1 VLLFSGRP
9 IIINTQ
15 LNQSS
20 AFVAAWI
27 GSTEG
32 EGITDVLFG
41 DDGFRGKLTYPWP
54 KAVTQE
60 PCNQNNGCAGALFP
74 YGYGITPF

>member
-1 VLLFSGRP
+1 MLLFSGRP
-9 IIINTQ
+9 IIINPQ

-20 AFVAAWI
+20 AFVVAWI

-41 DDGFRGKLTYPWP
+41 EYGFRGKLTYTWP
-54 KAVTQE
+54 QAVTQE
-60 PCNQNNGCAGALFP
+60 PCNQKNGCADALFP